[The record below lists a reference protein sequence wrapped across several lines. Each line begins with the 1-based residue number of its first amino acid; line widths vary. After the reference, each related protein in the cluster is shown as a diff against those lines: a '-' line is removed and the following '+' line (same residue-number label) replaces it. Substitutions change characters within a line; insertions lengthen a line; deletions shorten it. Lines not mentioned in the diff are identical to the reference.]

1 MPRSVVGVGSVLRLA
16 CLSGSL
22 LGGQALAQD
31 SASDAPSK
39 LSFSDLAAINITQ
52 QSAPP
57 MAADQLT
64 ELMRVHP
71 NQVASQEA
79 VCESLVGVDVARTRY
94 YPKITGSLNSGDK
107 MVDKTTRS
115 DEFGGTNSPEY
126 DGEGVNLSI
135 SVRQMIYD
143 WGATRNAIKV
153 EHQRVDKANLQLRTV
168 AGQTL
173 FSIMESVF
181 NLEAKLR
188 GVEISEQALN
198 RLSFLLD
205 TTERKF
211 KAGAG
216 TLTEV
221 REITLSKMQRET
233 RLSTLRL
240 EVKNLIDT
248 LANQYGLDVDQ
259 AAALRAAFI
268 AARADLP
275 VMPEARETVDYRQNY
290 HDQMIA
296 KLEHQRLL
304 GERWPKIDAEL
315 VGRAWDVQESDS
327 CGKIIGTDVF
337 GSPQRLRDK
346 CNAYEVTGNLN
357 FTVPLFDG
365 GENKN
370 RRKIFQSQARRFEYT
385 EQSIL
390 RDHSGKTSALTQ
402 QYADLKARL
411 ADYDQQI
418 GTLKAR
424 LEDLS
429 KIQEQTQSNVP
440 VLASMVSNYADLLEQ
455 KEGTRISLELVR
467 ARIYDLSDQL
477 LDVMNINLGLPPC

>member
-1 MPRSVVGVGSVLRLA
+1 MPLLSSFFSRLVAGAGLVMSLA

-22 LGGQALAQD
+22 MSEHAMAQD
-31 SASDAPSK
+31 SASDVPLK
-39 LSFSDLAAINITQ
+39 LSFSDLAAINITRS
-52 QSAPP
+52 SAPP
-57 MAADQLT
+57 MAAEQMS
-64 ELMRVHP
+64 ELMRFHP

-126 DGEGVNLSI
+126 DGEGVNLSV
-135 SVRQMIYD
+135 SVRQMVYD

-153 EHQRVDKANLQLRTV
+153 EYQRVDKANLQLRIV

-173 FSIMESVF
+173 FSILENVF
-181 NLEAKLR
+181 TLEAKLR
-188 GVEISEQALN
+188 AVEISEQALS
-198 RLSFLLD
+198 RQSFLLD

-221 REITLSKMQRET
+221 REITLSKMQWET

-240 EVKNLIDT
+240 EVKDLIDT
-248 LANQYGLDVDQ
+248 LANRYGLDVDQ

-268 AARADLP
+268 AVRADLP

-290 HDQMIA
+290 HDKMIA

-346 CNAYEVTGNLN
+346 CNSYEVTGNLN
-357 FTVPLFDG
+357 FTIPLFDG

-370 RRKIFQSQARRFEYT
+370 RRKIFSLNRVVLNIPSRQFYAT
-385 EQSIL
+385 IL
-390 RDHSGKTSALTQ
+390 AKHPLSRDNTP
-402 QYADLKARL
+402 
-411 ADYDQQI
+411 I
-418 GTLKAR
+418 
-424 LEDLS
+424 
-429 KIQEQTQSNVP
+429 
-440 VLASMVSNYADLLEQ
+440 
-455 KEGTRISLELVR
+455 
-467 ARIYDLSDQL
+467 
-477 LDVMNINLGLPPC
+477 